1 MKTTIKLLLLIL
13 LSIPIT
19 GFGKCFVTI
28 SPCVGSFP
36 FAPTAPNAKVF
47 STGYPIM
54 PYTGVLIPPSCG
66 TLVDTIYT
74 NTFTGCGMCTL
85 TSGSASLTTGYT
97 PPAGQCIYDAFL
109 VENCLPNGPCLLDTV
124 IVTFT
129 TICLEIEE
137 DTYLAPVDST
147 VMLAPNPVSNDRFF
161 GIPQLDPC
169 DLTVIEPVANGT
181 LMMMGPSCD
190 LVYTPNLGFS
200 GVDTF
205 IYEICSGGTCN
216 SGVVSIYVTNAIP
229 TISEWGLILT
239 GLMLLLFGS
248 KKIMELT
255 ALG

>member
-1 MKTTIKLLLLIL
+1 MKTTFYLLLFLL

-28 SPCVGSFP
+28 SPCVGPSP
-36 FAPTAPNAKVF
+36 FAPTASNAKVLT
-47 STGYPIM
+47 TGYPIM

-74 NTFTGCGMCTL
+74 NTFTGCGACTL
-85 TSGSASLTTGYT
+85 TSGSSSLTTGYT
-97 PPAGQCIYDAFL
+97 PPAGHCIYDAFL

-124 IVTFT
+124 IVTFVT
-129 TICLEIEE
+129 QCLEIEE

-147 VMLAPNPVSNDRFF
+147 VMLVAHPVLNDRVF

-169 DLTVIEPVANGT
+169 DLTVIEPVSNGT
-181 LMMMGPSCD
+181 LMMMGSSCD
-190 LVYTPNLGFS
+190 LVYAPNPGFS

-205 IYEICSGGTCN
+205 IYEICSAGVCN

-229 TISEWGLILT
+229 TLSEWGLILT

-248 KKIMELT
+248 KQILELS
-255 ALG
+255 ALS